1 MFFDSL
7 SMDQPEHWL
16 VTWGFQ
22 GEAFET
28 LKEYA
33 EEMTFSA
40 RETIFSQGDD
50 PNGMFLVVEGMV
62 LILHNDKDGRERTL
76 SIVTEG
82 QSFGELGLL
91 IKQPRLAT
99 AAAGLDVRL
108 LKITP
113 DTLETLEANQ
123 PGLVVP
129 LYKALAETLA
139 EQWMRTGPW
148 VEDFRKKREK

>member
-1 MFFDSL
+1 MFLDSL
-7 SMDQPEHWL
+7 SMDHPEHWL

-22 GEAFET
+22 GETFDS
-28 LKEYA
+28 LRQYA
-33 EEMTFSA
+33 EELTFAA
-40 RETIFSQGDD
+40 RETIFSQGDAPD
-50 PNGMFLVVEGMV
+50 GMYLVVEGMV

-91 IKQPRLAT
+91 VKQPRLAT

-113 DTLETLEANQ
+113 VTLHKLETDQ